1 MMHISWKKNE
11 KYNNKE
17 CMSNINVQEQPTQ
30 QRWEQPV
37 DIPVGEI
44 LRRARAH
51 YGLSLMD
58 VEQALRIRAS
68 QLEALEMMDMNRL
81 PGRVY
86 AIGFVR
92 SYSEFLGLDGGR
104 MVHLFKTQVMDG
116 GQRMATMNYSADAS
130 ESKVPNVFILG
141 GSFVALIAIM
151 AIAFFIAGDDKPQVD
166 DIPPI
171 SVAQG
176 LDHEAVMNFAYAQ
189 PLQGAVMAAI
199 EPAAGLEKSA
209 TTAAVQASVA
219 PQIVMNVTGDSWVEV
234 RDDKGKTVISK
245 VFKPGDRYDV
255 PENSEGWELSTGNAG
270 GLVFVVNGEE
280 LPKLG
285 LKGDVLRHID
295 LDVDSLWRLS
305 DTAALD
311 SATDT
316 EDDTGAAAVQ

>member
-1 MMHISWKKNE
+1 MMHISWKKKE

-17 CMSNINVQEQPTQ
+17 SMSNINIQEQPAQ

-141 GSFVALIAIM
+141 GSFIALLAIM
-151 AIAFFIAGDDKPQVD
+151 ATAFFMAGDDKPQLD
-166 DIPPI
+166 DIPSI

-176 LDHEAVMNFAYAQ
+176 LDHSAVMNFASTQ

-199 EPAAGLEKSA
+199 EPAAGLEQSA
-209 TTAAVQASVA
+209 QMVA
-219 PQIVMNVTGDSWVEV
+219 PEPQMPQIVMKIIGESWVEV
-234 RDDKGKTVISK
+234 RDEKGKTVISK
-245 VFKPGDRYDV
+245 VFKPGDRYEM
-255 PENSEGWELSTGNAG
+255 PANSKGWELSTGNAG

-280 LPKLG
+280 LPALG
-285 LKGDVLRHID
+285 EKGDVLRHVE
-295 LDVDSLWRLS
+295 LDGDALWGLV
-305 DTAALD
+305 DTATLD
-311 SATDT
+311 SAADT
-316 EDDTGAAAVQ
+316 EDDTGAIAAQ